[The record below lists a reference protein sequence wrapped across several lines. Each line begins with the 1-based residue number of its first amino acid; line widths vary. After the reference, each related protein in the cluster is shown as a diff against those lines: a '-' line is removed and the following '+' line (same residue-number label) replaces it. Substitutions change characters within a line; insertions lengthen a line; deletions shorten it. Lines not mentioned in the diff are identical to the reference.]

1 MNRGSPSGG
10 EWFEDAQACEKTRG
24 EKLTRS
30 CAIDWSTP
38 RCRLRGGNNLGKI
51 QTTGAYG
58 SAMDRDLYSSE
69 G

>member
-1 MNRGSPSGG
+1 MRDGV
-10 EWFEDAQACEKTRG
+10 FG
-24 EKLTRS
+24 EKQNRS
-30 CAIDWSTP
+30 CAMDWSTP

-58 SAMDRDLYSSE
+58 SAMDRDLCSSE